1 MKKNQQLLKKVCY
14 NISIQANVDVIAFN
28 SLSVFRGLERPWQ
41 VEAH

>member
-1 MKKNQQLLKKVCY
+1 MIALNNVWR
-14 NISIQANVDVIAFN
+14 SIDIEDN